1 MKHRSGQADVAKDKS
16 SEKYKMNMA
25 LGLMFL
31 TVFIDLIGF
40 GIIIPLLPLYAKEFG
55 ASGLTVGLLLMSYSL
70 MQFFFAPMWGRLSD
84 RIGRRPVLIISLF
97 TSAIGYTIWGFSH
110 SLAMLFLSRIVAG
123 FGNAN
128 LAVAQAYIAD
138 VTPEEYRSQGMGM
151 IGAAFGLGF
160 VLGPAIAGIASYFG
174 VHANVLGFIAAFFSI
189 VDLIFT
195 ACCLP
200 EPENRKD
207 GAHNPFSLGAGFYF
221 RTVANK
227 KFALSLFIIFIS
239 TFAFANM
246 ETTLVLLTNQY
257 YNFTMAQNS
266 YLFTGL
272 GLVMV
277 LVQGVLI
284 RRIGKKYPD
293 ALLISVGT
301 ALIAIGLIL
310 TPATHNLVVLCLG
323 LIILATGSGINNP
336 ANSSL
341 LSKLAPKEETGG
353 VMGIGQSM
361 STLGRI
367 VGPVAGGYLFD
378 TMGASS
384 PYWLGAS
391 CMLLACL
398 LSFKLPR
405 MQTIVPV
412 VAAAGFRPKAT
423 ASSPLVVGEDE
434 PNSLPMLVIPDTH
447 A

>member
-1 MKHRSGQADVAKDKS
+1 MTVDTSGVAPDQGKDTKKH
-16 SEKYKMNMA
+16 KMNMA

-40 GIIIPLLPLYAKEFG
+40 GIIIPLLPLYAKQFG

-84 RIGRRPVLIISLF
+84 KIGRRPVLLISLA
-97 TSAIGYTIWGFSH
+97 TSALGYAVWGFST
-110 SLAMLFLSRIVAG
+110 SLAMLFMSRIIAG

-138 VTPEEYRSQGMGM
+138 VTPEEYRAQGMGM

-160 VLGPAIAGIASYFG
+160 VLGPAIAGIAISCG
-174 VHANVLGFIAAFFSI
+174 INPGVLGYIAAAFSI

-195 ACCLP
+195 AICLP
-200 EPENRKD
+200 EPVERRGK
-207 GAHNPFSLGAGFYF
+207 AHDVFSLGANFF
-221 RTVANK
+221 FDTLTNK
-227 KFALSLFIIFIS
+227 KFSLSLFIIFIS

-246 ETTLVLLTNQY
+246 ETTLVLLTSKY

-266 YLFTGL
+266 YLFAGL

-277 LVQGVLI
+277 VIQGGLI
-284 RRIGKKYPD
+284 RQLSKKYPD
-293 ALLISVGT
+293 AQLVSIGT
-301 ALIAIGLIL
+301 ALIAVGLVL
-310 TPATHNLVVLCLG
+310 TPATHSLVVLCVA

-336 ANSSL
+336 SNSSL
-341 LSKLAPKEETGG
+341 LSKLSPGEQTGG

-367 VGPVAGGYLFD
+367 LGPVAGGYLFD
-378 TMGASS
+378 AMGAGS
-384 PYWLGAS
+384 PYWLGAAA
-391 CMLLACL
+391 MMIACL

-405 MQTIVPV
+405 IQKI
-412 VAAAGFRPKAT
+412 
-423 ASSPLVVGEDE
+423 
-434 PNSLPMLVIPDTH
+434 IPS
-447 A
+447 